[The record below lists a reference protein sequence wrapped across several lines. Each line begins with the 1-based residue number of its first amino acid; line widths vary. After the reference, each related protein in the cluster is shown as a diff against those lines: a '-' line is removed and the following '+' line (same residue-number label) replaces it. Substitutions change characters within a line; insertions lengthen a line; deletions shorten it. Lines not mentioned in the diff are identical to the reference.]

1 MSLQKIDSV
10 AMSLHPQTLLN
21 SPAAMASAVL
31 PQPVT
36 VAVAKFV
43 ILEFF
48 VVVCAAYLAS
58 VAYHLTIWDGPPV
71 SYLYVE
77 VDLFLAAAIEFI
89 AFGFGHYK
97 NSQSKSRHSLLFS
110 GFAAVA
116 LAFSFLLSGLFL
128 FKVTT
133 DYSRATFIFQFIAVG
148 FAVLVVRAFFH
159 SRLQTLIA
167 TGKVNARRVVLIGDA
182 AHRADLASQLKASA
196 IQTVGWFSTPAWEVG
211 SEPECPEQA
220 LRAVVDGCRRLKPDD
235 VLVLAR
241 QNDFAHLSR
250 LRGALSEVPAGL
262 HIVPVE
268 AVSFLASARIVEF
281 GDTVAIR
288 VLRPPLT
295 TLQRFLKRAFDLVVS
310 FSALVI
316 LSPLLAL
323 VAVLIKL
330 DSPREPVFF
339 RQDRHGYNNETIV
352 VFKFRSMRKTEG
364 KDFEQTKENDPR
376 VTRVGGLLR
385 RTNLDEL
392 PQLLNVLRGEM
403 SIVGPRPHAKAH
415 NDEFFDKIAV
425 YSRRHVVKP
434 GMTGW
439 AQVNGF
445 RGAADLE
452 KMQKRVELDL
462 WYIDNWSFWLDIRI
476 MLLTLFS
483 KAAFEN
489 AR

>member
-1 MSLQKIDSV
+1 MSLQHS
-10 AMSLHPQTLLN
+10 QTLLN
-21 SPAAMASAVL
+21 HQAAMTSVVL

-43 ILEFF
+43 ILEFL
-48 VVVCAAYLAS
+48 VVAFAAYLAS
-58 VAYHLTIWDGPPV
+58 VAYHLTIWNGPPV
-71 SYLYVE
+71 SDLYVE
-77 VDLFLAAAIEFI
+77 VDLFLAGAVELISL
-89 AFGFGHYK
+89 GFGHYK

-128 FKVTT
+128 LKITT

-148 FAVLVVRAFFH
+148 FAVLMARAFFH
-159 SRLQTLIA
+159 SRLQALIA
-167 TGKVNARRVVLIGDA
+167 AGTVNARRVVLIGDA
-182 AHRADLASQLKASA
+182 VHRAELAGQLKATA
-196 IQTVGWFSTPAWEVG
+196 IQTVGWFSTPVWGTG
-211 SEPECPEQA
+211 SEPECPDQA
-220 LRAVVDGCRRLKPDD
+220 LRALIDSCRRLKPDE

-250 LRGALSEVPAGL
+250 LRDALSEVPAGL

-281 GDTVAIR
+281 GNTAAIR

-295 TLQRFLKRAFDLVVS
+295 TLQQFLKRMFDVAVS
-310 FSALVI
+310 LSALVV

-323 VAVLIKL
+323 VAAAVKL
-330 DSPREPVFF
+330 DSPGEPVLF
-339 RQDRHGYNNETIV
+339 RQKRHGYNNETIV
-352 VFKFRSMRKTEG
+352 VFKFRSMRNTGEAAFVQAE
-364 KDFEQTKENDPR
+364 KDDPR
-376 VTRVGGLLR
+376 FTRIGRVLR

-403 SIVGPRPHAKAH
+403 SIVGPRPHATEH
-415 NDEFFDKIAV
+415 NEMFADKIAV

-439 AQVNGF
+439 AQVNGY
-445 RGAADLE
+445 RGPTDFE
-452 KMQKRVELDL
+452 KMQRRVELDL

-476 MLLTLFS
+476 VMLTLFS
-483 KAAFEN
+483 KAAFAN
-489 AR
+489 AF